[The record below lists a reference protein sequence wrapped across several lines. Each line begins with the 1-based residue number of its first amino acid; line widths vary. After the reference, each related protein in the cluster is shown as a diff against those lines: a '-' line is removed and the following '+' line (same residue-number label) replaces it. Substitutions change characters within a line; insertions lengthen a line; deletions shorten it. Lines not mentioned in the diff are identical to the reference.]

1 MIYEMVAEIKIP
13 KLHDGIDWYSLF
25 FNRKPDLQQDGDF
38 AEWSVAPGCCFRLVQ
53 GQPDSESGLLR
64 FGVSSLE
71 TELKRLRKEI
81 GIEVD
86 DIQIKTEQSMQ
97 TRWCTLNDPWTNTIG
112 LFEYLNEKHKSQ
124 VILSLQNDWN
134 AAGPA

>member
-112 LFEYLNEKHKSQ
+112 LFD
-124 VILSLQNDWN
+124 I
-134 AAGPA
+134 